1 MSLRHQITILT
12 KQKRGGWVHT
22 LRYNFWMR
30 VAWICITLWALMAVT
45 IVSYQGTE
53 NLMYCLSQYFHMS
66 SNNNIL
72 GLMIW

>member
-1 MSLRHQITILT
+1 MNLRHQTSILT
-12 KQKRGGWVHT
+12 KQNRGGLLHT

-30 VAWICITLWALMAVT
+30 VAWICIALWALMVVT

-53 NLMYCLSQYFHMS
+53 SLMYLLRQQLL
-66 SNNNIL
+66 L